1 MAICFIGYWIAGFGS
16 SAVLAFALGFGVR
29 GVWLGLFVGL
39 LAAGGLLTLRFE
51 SLSRRLARD
60 LTANNPVPFSA
71 V

>member
-1 MAICFIGYWIAGFGS
+1 
-16 SAVLAFALGFGVR
+16 VLAFALGFGVR